1 MPLHNCFFLC
11 STPVIWSSVLSHKDK
26 EPGNYLSQPPSSF
39 IPPSGLPVPFWQW
52 EMVESYKVKGEKAFF
67 FGLLFKAM
75 PLAVA
80 EITAKEQCA
89 GFCSKHYLLCRQ

>member
-1 MPLHNCFFLC
+1 
-11 STPVIWSSVLSHKDK
+11 
-26 EPGNYLSQPPSSF
+26 
-39 IPPSGLPVPFWQW
+39 
-52 EMVESYKVKGEKAFF
+52 MVESYKVKGEKAFF